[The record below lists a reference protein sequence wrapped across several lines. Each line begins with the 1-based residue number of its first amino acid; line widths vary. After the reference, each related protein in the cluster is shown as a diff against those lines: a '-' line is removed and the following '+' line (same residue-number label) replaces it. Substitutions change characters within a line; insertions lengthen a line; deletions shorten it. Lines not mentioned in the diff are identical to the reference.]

1 MDKLFLIDAYAIIYR
16 SYYAF
21 INHPRINSKGTNT
34 SAAFGFC
41 LTLHEVMS
49 KERPTHIGV
58 AFDSRV
64 PTFRREAYPQY
75 KAQREATPEDIHAS
89 VPVIE
94 SLLKAMNIP
103 VYQLDGYEADDII
116 GTLALKAGVKGIPT
130 YMLTPDKDYGQLVR
144 NNVFMYRPRH
154 GGGYET
160 LDPAGV
166 EAKYSIA
173 NPQQMIDL
181 LGLMGDASDNVPGC
195 PGVGEKTAAKLLK
208 QFGSIDSLLERTGE
222 LKGALK
228 TKIENN
234 KDKIRLSKFLVTIK
248 TDVPIDLDLESM
260 RVRQPNEAEL
270 RRVLDELEFKTLA
283 NKLLNKGENKPRA
296 AAKDL
301 FFSAEFAG
309 EDTEAAKKGPPL
321 SAETVVNE
329 CKRVDNV
336 HDMSRLCDFF
346 LTKEKIVLGVET
358 SSSAIIDA
366 KITCLGFAVEEQQSY
381 YIPLPGDD
389 VEARKIVNIFKPLYE
404 NAKIKKGGHDLK
416 RLIEALQRYGV
427 TLSGDMFDTM
437 IAHYLIQPELS
448 HDIGYLSEA
457 YLKHTRKGTPLP
469 LPDAST
475 TPPAGQKDA
484 TKPAETY
491 AAEDANIC
499 LRLIDAFIQELEK
512 GGLTSL
518 FRNIEMPLVPVLA
531 DMELTGVRIDTDSL
545 KQTSAILT
553 DRMHALEEQIYQ
565 LAGETFNIASPKQV
579 GDILFGKLKIVEK
592 PKKTKT
598 GQYVTNEEVLQQLK
612 SKSPIVEA
620 ILSHR
625 GLKKLLGTYVDNL
638 PKLIN
643 AKTGHIHTTF
653 NQTVTATGRLS
664 SSDPNLQNIPVR
676 GADGKEIRRAFVPE
690 PGCLFF
696 SADYSQIEL
705 RVMAHL
711 SGDENMKQAFVEG
724 HDIHAATAARIYKKA
739 IGDVTRD
746 ERTKAK
752 RANFGIIYGIT
763 VFGLAERLG
772 ITRQE
777 AHQLIDDYFA
787 TFPSVHS
794 YMDYSV
800 ETARRRGYVETL
812 FGRRRYLPDINSR
825 NATVRQYAERNA
837 INAPIQGTAADII
850 KVAMV
855 RISRRFKAEQL
866 RSKMILQ
873 VHDELIFSV
882 IPEERDIVERI
893 VLTEMEGACPLS
905 VPLVADCAYG
915 SNWLEA
921 H

>member
-58 AFDSRV
+58 AFDSRT

-75 KAQREATPEDIHAS
+75 KAQRDATPEDIHAS
-89 VPVIE
+89 VPVIK
-94 SLLKAMNIP
+94 SLLTAMNIP

-116 GTLALKAGVKGIPT
+116 GTLALKAGALGTPT

-144 NNVFMYRPRH
+144 DNVFMYRPRH

-195 PGVGEKTAAKLLK
+195 PGVGEKTAVKLLK
-208 QFGSIDSLLERTGE
+208 QFGSIDSLLERTAE
-222 LKGALK
+222 LKGSLK
-228 TKIENN
+228 TKVENN
-234 KDKIRLSKFLVTIK
+234 KEQIRLSKFLVTIK
-248 TDVPIDLDLESM
+248 TDVPIDLDMDSM
-260 RVRQPNEAEL
+260 RVRQPNEVEL

-283 NKLLNKGENKPRA
+283 NKLLGKSEPKPKTA
-296 AAKDL
+296 TNDL

-309 EDTEAAKKGPPL
+309 EDTEAPKKGSPL
-321 SAETVVNE
+321 SAATTVYE

-336 HDMSRLCDFF
+336 HDMSQLCDFF
-346 LTKEKIVLGVET
+346 LTKEKVILGVET

-366 KITCLGFAVEEQQSY
+366 TITCLGFAVDEQQSY
-381 YIPLPGDD
+381 YIPLPDDD

-448 HDIGYLSEA
+448 HDIGYLSET
-457 YLKHTRKGTPLP
+457 YLKHTRKATSLP
-469 LPDAST
+469 LPD
-475 TPPAGQKDA
+475 GQKGA
-484 TKPAETY
+484 AEPAETY

-499 LRLIDAFIQELEK
+499 FRLIDVLTQELEK

-598 GQYVTNEEVLQQLK
+598 GQYVTSEEVLQQLK
-612 SKSPIVEA
+612 EKSPIVEA
-620 ILSHR
+620 ILAHR

-643 AKTGHIHTTF
+643 ARTGHIHTSF
-653 NQTVTATGRLS
+653 NQAVTATGRLS

-690 PGCLFF
+690 PGCLLF

-711 SGDENMKQAFVEG
+711 SGDEHMIRAFQEG
-724 HDIHAATAARIYKKA
+724 HDIHAATAARIFKKA
-739 IGDVTRD
+739 IDDVTRD

-787 TFPSVHS
+787 MFPSVHS
-794 YMDYSV
+794 YMQHSV
-800 ETARRRGYVETL
+800 ETARQRGYVETL

-855 RISRRFKAEQL
+855 RISRRFKAAQL

-905 VPLVADCAYG
+905 VPLTADCAYG